1 MTRNRLGDETSPYL
15 LQHADNPVHWWAW
28 GDAALAEAQRL
39 DRPILLSV
47 GYAACHWCHVM
58 AHESFEDDETAAL
71 MNRLFVNI
79 KVDREERPDID
90 TIYMSSLHLL
100 GEHGGW
106 PLTMFLTPA
115 GEPFW
120 GGTYFPPSPRY
131 GRPGFRQVL
140 ETIARI
146 YAEERDK
153 VTGNVES
160 LRDGLAKLST
170 ASQGGAIAITTLD
183 QVAEQLTRSFDPA
196 NGGIGGAPKF
206 PQCGI
211 FELVWRAALRHA
223 GTPRG
228 DTLARAITTTLTRI
242 CQGGIYDHLGGGF
255 ARYATDEA
263 WLVPH
268 FEKMLYDNAELVEL
282 LTLVWQR
289 TRDPLYEQ
297 RVAETVA
304 WTLRE
309 MLGEG
314 DAFASSFDAD
324 SEGEEGK
331 FYVWTEAEIDA
342 LLGADAALFKTAY
355 DVRSEG
361 NWEGHTILNRNR
373 VPALRDAADEAVLA
387 RCRTR
392 LFEARAKR
400 VPPGRDDKIL
410 ADWNG
415 LMIAALA
422 RAGACF
428 ERPEWIAAAVRAFDF
443 VTTAMTAGGRLKHS
457 YRLGRAQHA
466 ATLDDYANL
475 ARAALALHEAT
486 GETRFVDYATDTL
499 VVLDRH
505 YWDAAGGG
513 FFFSADDT
521 PGLIT
526 RTKTA
531 GDNAVPSGNGTLVG
545 VLARLHFLT
554 GEARFRERADQL
566 VAAFS
571 GELGRNF
578 FPLSTLLNAA
588 ELLAR
593 AVQIVVV
600 GRRDEPAAVGL
611 LRAARRSGG
620 ATQVL
625 AVVEDGATLP
635 AAHPAHGKTRVG
647 GRPAAYVCVGPTCTL
662 PITEPDALA
671 AALRGSAPSAP

>member
-15 LQHADNPVHWWAW
+15 LQHADNPVEWWPW
-28 GDAALAEAQRL
+28 GDAALAEARRA
-39 DRPILLSV
+39 DKPILLSV

-58 AHESFEDDETAAL
+58 AHESFEDPEIAGV

-120 GGTYFPPSPRY
+120 GGTYFPPTPRY

-140 ETIARI
+140 ETIARL
-146 YAEERDK
+146 YAEERAK
-153 VTGNVES
+153 VTGNVEA
-160 LRDGLAKLST
+160 LRDGLAKLSS
-170 ASQGGAIAITTLD
+170 AAQGGAIALATID
-183 QVAEQLTRSFDPA
+183 HAAEQLTRAFDPFH
-196 NGGIGGAPKF
+196 GGIGGAPKF

-211 FELVWRAALRHA
+211 FELVWRASLRHDGSA
-223 GTPRG
+223 RG
-228 DTLARAITTTLTRI
+228 ETFRRAVLTTLTRI
-242 CQGGIYDHLGGGF
+242 SQGGIYDHLGGGF

-268 FEKMLYDNAELVEL
+268 FEKMLYDNAELIDL

-289 TRDPLYEQ
+289 APEPLFEQ
-297 RVAETVA
+297 RVHETVA
-304 WTLRE
+304 WALRE
-309 MLGEG
+309 MIGEG
-314 DAFASSFDAD
+314 GAFASSFDAD

-342 LLGADAALFKTAY
+342 LLGADAALFKQAY
-355 DVRSEG
+355 DVRPAG

-373 VPALRDAADEAVLA
+373 APELRDAADEAVLA
-387 RCRTR
+387 RCRAV
-392 LFEARAKR
+392 LFDARAKR

-422 RAGACF
+422 HAGTVF
-428 ERPEWIAAAVRAFDF
+428 ERAEWIAAATRAFDF
-443 VTTAMTAGGRLKHS
+443 ITTAMVIDGRLRHS

-475 ARAALALHEAT
+475 ARAALALFEAT
-486 GETRFVDYATDTL
+486 GERRFLEHAAGTID
-499 VVLDRH
+499 VLDRH
-505 YWDAAGGG
+505 YWDASGGG
-513 FFFSADDT
+513 YFFSADDT
-521 PGLIT
+521 TGLIT

-531 GDNAVPSGNGTLVG
+531 SDNPVPAGNGTIVA
-545 VLARLHFLT
+545 VLTTLDTLT
-554 GEARFRERADQL
+554 GEARYRARADA
-566 VAAFS
+566 VIAAFS
-571 GELGRNF
+571 GELERNF

-588 ELLAR
+588 ELAAR
-593 AVQIVVV
+593 PVQIVVV
-600 GRRDEPAAVGL
+600 GRRDEPATQAL
-611 LRAARRSGG
+611 LRATRRSGL
-620 ATQVL
+620 ATRVL
-625 AVVEDGATLP
+625 TQVEDGAALP
-635 AAHPAHGKTRVG
+635 AGHPAHGKTRVD
-647 GRPAAYVCVGPTCTL
+647 GRPAAYVCIGPTCTL
-662 PITEPDALA
+662 PLTDPAALA
-671 AALRGSAPSAP
+671 AELSQAAAG